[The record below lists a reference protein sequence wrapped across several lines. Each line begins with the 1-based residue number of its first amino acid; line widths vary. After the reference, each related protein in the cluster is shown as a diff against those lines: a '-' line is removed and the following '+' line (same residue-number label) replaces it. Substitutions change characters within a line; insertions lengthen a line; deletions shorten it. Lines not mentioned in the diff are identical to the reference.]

1 MTTVTPHVAV
11 RWARHKSFE
20 LRRLRRVGG
29 GPHVVCRFM
38 FRALVAC
45 ALLRITIA
53 VPVSAADASWPREV
67 STERGLF
74 TVYQPQPESFSGNT
88 LTGRAALSLTKKPGS
103 EPVFGVMW
111 FRCRVDTD
119 RSAET
124 ATLRDIAVTNVRWPE
139 SDEGQEREM
148 AAFLTSLWGK
158 TVLPISLSRLESS
171 LETAEKE
178 QKSLEGMKNDP
189 PKFLV
194 VEEVAELLQYDG
206 EPRAFAIP
214 NTDYEHVAN
223 TAFAVVRHKKTG
235 TCYLNG
241 GAFWYTA
248 SDPMGPWKATS
259 SPPADVV
266 KLMPKPDKSAT
277 AAAPSKP
284 PRIVVATV
292 PSELI
297 SIDGPASWKPI
308 GKGELL
314 YVQNTETP
322 VLREVSSGQIYVLA
336 SGRWFRAKSL
346 EGPWTFVRGDKLPS
360 PFRDIPPQSD
370 LGSAR
375 VSVAGTEE
383 AEEAVLDAQVP
394 QTAAINRAAAKLDVK
409 YDGDPK
415 FKKIEGTSVEY
426 AINTSAQVLRIKG
439 KYYACDNGVW
449 FVSSSATGPWKVA
462 EDVPEEEIDKIPPS
476 SPVYNVTHVTVY
488 ESTPQVVYVGY
499 TPGYL
504 WSYPYYGVPIYG
516 TGWYYPP
523 YWGPG
528 VYYPRPCA
536 WGFHVSYN
544 PWTGWGFG
552 FSYSNGFMTV
562 GMSFG
567 GGYGGYYRPG
577 YGGGYYRPP
586 GYYPPGGYRPPPY
599 RPPNRPGYPGNRPRP
614 TPYGGRGR
622 ASTLP
627 AGNNLY
633 QGSGNRDRVATSDM
647 RRDAGRQ
654 KADRV
659 AKGPNNVYG
668 DKSGNVHRQTPSGW
682 QTRDQG
688 SWKSSGSS
696 KPPSRDLS
704 RDASAR
710 QRGAYG
716 SSGSS
721 RGGSQGGYSGSRSGG
736 SRGGGGRRR

>member
-1 MTTVTPHVAV
+1 MTRVMVPVI
-11 RWARHKSFE
+11 SF
-20 LRRLRRVGG
+20 
-29 GPHVVCRFM
+29 
-38 FRALVAC
+38 
-45 ALLRITIA
+45 ALLALAPTIPA
-53 VPVSAADASWPREV
+53 YAADPTWPREI
-67 STERGLF
+67 TTQRGLF
-74 TVYQPQPESFSGNT
+74 TVYQPQPETFSGNT
-88 LTGRAALSLTKKPGS
+88 LTGRAALSLTRKSDP

-119 RSAET
+119 RGAGT
-124 ATLRDIAVTNVRWPE
+124 ATLRDITVTNVRWPE
-139 SDEGQEREM
+139 SKEEQEREI
-148 AAFLTSLWGK
+148 AEFLTSLWSK
-158 TVLPISLSRLESS
+158 TVIPISLDRLKASLES
-171 LETAEKE
+171 AEKE
-178 QKSLEGMKNDP
+178 QKSLDGIKNEP
-189 PKFLV
+189 PKFVV
-194 VEEVAELLQYDG
+194 VEEKAELLLYDG
-206 EPRAFAIP
+206 EPRAFDIP
-214 NTDYEHVAN
+214 NTDFEHFAN
-223 TAFAVVRHKKTG
+223 TAFAVVRDKKSG

-241 GAFWYTA
+241 GAFWYRATG
-248 SDPMGPWKATS
+248 PEGPWTPIS
-259 SPPADVV
+259 SPPADVA
-266 KLMPKPDKSAT
+266 KLMPKSEKGSASVSSST
-277 AAAPSKP
+277 KP
-284 PRIVVATV
+284 PRIVVATE

-297 SIDGPASWKPI
+297 STDGPPKWKPI

-314 YVQNTETP
+314 YIQNSETP
-322 VLREVSSGQIYVLA
+322 VLREVASGQLYLLA
-336 SGRWFRAKSL
+336 SGRWYRAKSL
-346 EGPWTFVRGDKLPS
+346 DGPWTFVRGDKLPS
-360 PFRDIPPQSD
+360 SFQGIPPESE

-394 QTAAINRAAAKLDVK
+394 QTAAINRSTAKLEVR

-415 FKKIEGTSVEY
+415 FKKIDGTSVEY
-426 AINTSAQVLRIKG
+426 AVNTSAQVLRIKG

-449 FVSSSATGPWKVA
+449 FTSSKATGPWKVA
-462 EDVPEEEIDKIPPS
+462 DDIPEEEIDRIPPS

-552 FSYSNGFMTV
+552 FSYSTGFMTI
-562 GMSFG
+562 GMTFG

-577 YGGGYYRPP
+577 YWGGYHRPP
-586 GYYPPGGYRPPPY
+586 GYYPPGGYRPPAY

-614 TPYGGRGR
+614 TPHGGRGQ

-633 QGSGNRDRVATSDM
+633 QGAGNRNRVASSDM
-647 RRDAGRQ
+647 KRDAGRQ

-668 DKSGNVHRQTPSGW
+668 DRNGNVHRQTPSGW
-682 QTRDQG
+682 QSRDQG
-688 SWKSSGSS
+688 SWKSSGNS
-696 KPPSRDLS
+696 PSTQDLS

-716 SSGSS
+716 SSGGS
-721 RGGSQGGYSGSRSGG
+721 RGYSGGRSGG
-736 SRGGGGRRR
+736 TRGGGRRR